1 MKRIASLSNLAKLK
15 AFNERK
21 DALFCHKP
29 PQCSFHDEDGY
40 ARREFGRLAPKD
52 QQKVMMDV
60 YGIEELTEDESSD
73 EGEDPTFIESA
84 LNKLEAELQSYI
96 GKKKSIEIAKTEHP
110 TF

>member
-40 ARREFGRLAPKD
+40 ARREFGRLTPKD

-73 EGEDPTFIESA
+73 EEEESSEDE
-84 LNKLEAELQSYI
+84 
-96 GKKKSIEIAKTEHP
+96 
-110 TF
+110 